1 MRFGG
6 QQALSQVF
14 GFNKFSLL
22 FTTAIALPLA
32 APVLV
37 TPVQAADGGFTPF
50 PVAQAQNRIRFTI
63 PAQPLPAALIQF
75 ARQAN
80 LQITSHGLTTD
91 GKQSAGVTGDLTPN
105 EALARLLEGT
115 GLTWSYTDSRTVNLI
130 EAPRS
135 SGATVLPALNVE
147 GHAINPNSTMTPM
160 PEYAGGQIARGGQ
173 LGMLG
178 NRDVMDTPFS
188 QTNYT
193 NKTIRDQQARTVQ
206 DVLLNDPSIL
216 TKQNSASDED
226 GSITIRGFSHTLS
239 SGNGSLNGLAGMAP
253 LRTPD
258 MDYMERVEVLRGPS
272 ALLNGMAAFGQG
284 GVGGS
289 YNLVTKKAS
298 DEPVTE
304 LTARYGSRM
313 QLGTHLDVGRRF
325 GAEKQFGIRAN
336 GAYREGDTAVEPG
349 HAEVGS
355 AAINLDYRGERVRI
369 SGDIAHQTNDA
380 NPQIVQ
386 QLVVSGVGGGIVH
399 VPKAPDAGTSL
410 NPTWSKQP
418 SSLTLGMVHGEA
430 DVTENV
436 TAYAA
441 IGKQTLDFSLIG
453 PNQPRLLDTSGT
465 YGWNNIEHTNFS
477 YDVLSMQGGLRAK
490 ATTGPVNHAFGL
502 NLSQSTME
510 IGEAQATTPFTYTTN
525 IYNPVFGA
533 ATSAA
538 DPGAPKKTSETRTSS
553 IGIADTLSILDERVQ
568 FTAGI
573 RQQRVESDSFSTT
586 TGAITSGYDSDALTP
601 ALGLVVKPWENVSLY
616 TNYVENLQRGIIV
629 GTSFANAGE
638 IFAPYVSKQY
648 EAGVKVDW
656 GTMTTTLAVFQI
668 AQPNTISVAGTP
680 LPTQVLDG
688 EVRNRGIELNAYGE
702 VMPSVRLMGGLTLID
717 SQQTK
722 TQGGQYDGNRE
733 AGVPVIRTVVGG
745 EWDTPFLQGLTLTGR
760 VTYTGNQMVSSSNSN
775 LKLPAW
781 EVLDLGAR
789 YIWDSPWNNKP
800 ITLRFN
806 VDNVFDKNYWSGSNF
821 RYVQLGAPRT
831 FWLSASVD
839 F

>member
-6 QQALSQVF
+6 QQALSQVL

-22 FTTAIALPLA
+22 LTTALVALPLA
-32 APVLV
+32 PA
-37 TPVQAADGGFTPF
+37 QAADAGSAPVQ
-50 PVAQAQNRIRFTI
+50 VAQAQTRIRFAV

-80 LQITSHGLTTD
+80 LQITTHGLTTD

-130 EAPRS
+130 EAPRG
-135 SGATVLPALNVE
+135 SGATVLPTLNVE
-147 GHAINPNSTMTPM
+147 GRAINPNSTMTPM

-289 YNLVTKKAS
+289 YNLVTKKAT

-304 LTARYGSRM
+304 LTARYGSLM
-313 QLGTHLDVGRRF
+313 QLGTHLDIGRRF
-325 GAEKQFGIRAN
+325 GAEKQLGIRAN

-349 HAEVGS
+349 NAEVGS
-355 AAINLDYRGERVRI
+355 MAINLDYRGERVRI
-369 SGDIAHQTNDA
+369 SGDVAHQTNDA

-386 QLVVSGVGGGIVH
+386 QLVLSGVGGGIVH
-399 VPKAPDAGTSL
+399 VPKAPDASTSL

-418 SSLTLGMVHGEA
+418 SKLTLGMVAGEV
-430 DVTENV
+430 DITEKV

-453 PNQPRLLDTSGT
+453 PNQPKLLGTDGT
-465 YGWNNIEHTNFS
+465 YGWNNVEHTNFA

-490 ATTGPVNHAFGL
+490 ATTGPVNHTFGL
-502 NLSQSTME
+502 NLSQSVME
-510 IGEAQATTPFTYTTN
+510 TGEAQATTPFAYTTN
-525 IYNPVFGA
+525 IYNPVFGGVTA
-533 ATSAA
+533 AA
-538 DPGAPKKTSETRTSS
+538 DPGAPKKTNETRTSS
-553 IGIADTLSILDERVQ
+553 IGIADTLSILDEQIQ

-573 RQQRVESDSFSTT
+573 RQQRVESDSFNTT

-601 ALGLVVKPWENVSLY
+601 ALGVVVKPRENVSLY
-616 TNYVENLQRGIIV
+616 ANYVENLQRGTIV
-629 GTSFANAGE
+629 STSFSNAGE
-638 IFAPYVSKQY
+638 VFAPYVSKQY
-648 EAGVKVDW
+648 ETGVKVDW
-656 GTMTTTLAVFQI
+656 GRMTTTLAVFQI
-668 AQPNTISVAGTP
+668 AQPNTISIAGTP
-680 LPTQVLDG
+680 LPRQALDG
-688 EVRNRGIELNAYGE
+688 EVRNRGVELNAYGE
-702 VMPSVRLMGGLTLID
+702 VTPGIRLMGGLTLID

-722 TQGGQYDGNRE
+722 TQGGLYDGNRE
-733 AGVPVIRTVVGG
+733 AGIPIIRTVVGG
-745 EWDTPFLQGLTLTGR
+745 EWDTPFVHGLTLTGR
-760 VTYTGNQMVSSSNSN
+760 FTYTGNQMVSSSNDN
-775 LKLPAW
+775 LKIPAW
-781 EVLDLGAR
+781 ELVDLGAR
-789 YIWDSPWNNKP
+789 YVWDSPWNNKP
-800 ITLRFN
+800 ITFRFN
-806 VDNVFDKNYWSGSNF
+806 VDNVFDKNYWSASNF